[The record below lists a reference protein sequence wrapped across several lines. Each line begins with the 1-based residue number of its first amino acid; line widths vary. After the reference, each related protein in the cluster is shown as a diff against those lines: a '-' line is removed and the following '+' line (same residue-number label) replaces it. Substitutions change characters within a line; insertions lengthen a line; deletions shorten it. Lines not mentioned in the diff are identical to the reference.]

1 MQKTYDRFCE
11 HTTYSGTTYSG
22 SITKGDNTMEETYQE
37 LMKYSVKRFNSAY
50 NNHLIKDELVREIE
64 VTLNTLTEK
73 IYNINNQRVEETLAM
88 EGK

>member
-1 MQKTYDRFCE
+1 
-11 HTTYSGTTYSG
+11 
-22 SITKGDNTMEETYQE
+22 MEETYQE

-73 IYNINNQRVEETLAM
+73 IYNINIHRKVYKSAYMKVIYNNIHKIELYSLYFSLF
-88 EGK
+88 

>member
-1 MQKTYDRFCE
+1 MQKTNDILDQP
-11 HTTYSGTTYSG
+11 TIYSGTTSSR
-22 SITKGDNTMEETYQE
+22 SITKGDTMNETYQE

-64 VTLNTLTEK
+64 TTLNTLTEK
-73 IYNINNQRVEETLAM
+73 IYNINNQRVDETLAM

>member
-1 MQKTYDRFCE
+1 MKERDILDQPTI
-11 HTTYSGTTYSG
+11 YSGTTSSR
-22 SITKGDNTMEETYQE
+22 SITKGENTMEETYQE

-73 IYNINNQRVEETLAM
+73 IYNTNNQRVNETLAM